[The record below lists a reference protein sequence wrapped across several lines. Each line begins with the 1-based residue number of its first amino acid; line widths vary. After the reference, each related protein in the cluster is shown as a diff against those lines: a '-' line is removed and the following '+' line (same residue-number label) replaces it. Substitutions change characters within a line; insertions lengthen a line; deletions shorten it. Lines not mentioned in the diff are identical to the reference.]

1 MTITLD
7 EIFFSV
13 LNKFYEVC
21 LLVCVCVC
29 VCKTEWLCIW
39 KKLMN
44 YLHQRWREA
53 YNPKPLVEDNAL
65 LMFP

>member
-21 LLVCVCVC
+21 LLARVSA
-29 VCKTEWLCIW
+29 
-39 KKLMN
+39 KLN
-44 YLHQRWREA
+44 GSVSEK
-53 YNPKPLVEDNAL
+53 N
-65 LMFP
+65 